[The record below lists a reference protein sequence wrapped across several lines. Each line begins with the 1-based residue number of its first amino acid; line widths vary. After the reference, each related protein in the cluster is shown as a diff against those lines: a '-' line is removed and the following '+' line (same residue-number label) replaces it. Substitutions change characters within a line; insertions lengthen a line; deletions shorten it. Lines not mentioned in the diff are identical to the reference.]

1 MTRDKRDRNNMTGR
15 HHQSEM
21 HAFMR
26 DRHDS
31 VWRGSTCRGG
41 VGYRTTGNEQTP
53 KPTSIVMVMSETI
66 NAMTDTT
73 TDMPAAPKQSPTSCP
88 SSRIIRSV
96 LVRSTSYDYLLC
108 HRDCVL
114 TLLSQVRYYR
124 HRCCRRR
131 RRHHFFYL
139 CLFRSL

>member
-41 VGYRTTGNEQTP
+41 VGYRTTGKANFSRVQDFGSKVEFLAD
-53 KPTSIVMVMSETI
+53 VMCESWTVKVAI
-66 NAMTDTT
+66 F
-73 TDMPAAPKQSPTSCP
+73 SPN
-88 SSRIIRSV
+88 
-96 LVRSTSYDYLLC
+96 D
-108 HRDCVL
+108 
-114 TLLSQVRYYR
+114 Q
-124 HRCCRRR
+124 
-131 RRHHFFYL
+131 F
-139 CLFRSL
+139 